1 MQTIQLYIEGQR
13 VDMFKD
19 ESVSLTQSI
28 QNIRDIAKIFTDF
41 SKTFTLPA
49 SKTNNKIF
57 KHYYNFHIQNGFDA
71 RTKKNA
77 TIELN
82 HLPFRDGKIKLEGVD
97 LKNGVPY
104 AYRITFFGSTVTLK
118 DLLGEDKLN
127 ALNSLNTLNE
137 TYSPTEIESGLKRN
151 PSTNDVVVPLI
162 THTKRLFYDSTTGH
176 SHDTQYTGNL
186 YYDSGVGAGH
196 EHGVAWSE
204 LKYAL
209 RVHKIV
215 EAIQSRYGI
224 TFSDDFFADTNER
237 YYNLFM
243 WLHRKKGD
251 VISGTQIESYSKLV
265 DGWTTSYDD
274 ILDMINPSTAYI
286 QSFVPVE
293 NIRNFELTLIRVT
306 SEPYDIQIFRNG
318 IEVYSESSITA
329 TTRVIDVSPYAQ
341 ANSYYTVVLNY
352 STSITFANI
361 TWFLRYVEPIGDVI
375 TVEYSTGS
383 FSVATVFEFI
393 ITEQIPDIKVIDFLT
408 GLFKMFNLTAYVE
421 KNTGIIKV
429 LPLNEFYANYNSYDI
444 SKYIVSDS
452 SSVNVSLPYR
462 EISFSYEDTNT
473 FLAKT
478 HDQLFGLEWAKTE
491 YTQVPDDG
499 SQIDGELYDVKLPF
513 SHLKYERLYDLNDS
527 TLTTIQ
533 WGWFADDNQDAY
545 IGKPL
550 LFYPVL
556 NAIQD
561 NGVAEGIS
569 FVDAVDSDGT
579 YTSHKEIT
587 ESIVMPSNAVS
598 FANDVNTANI
608 NFKAE
613 QNEYRFNTY
622 TNTLFK
628 EYYQNYIISV
638 FNEKNRLTKVTAYLP
653 LRILLNYTLAD
664 RFIINGNSYKI
675 NSINTN
681 LETGKS
687 ELELLNDL

>member
-28 QNIRDIAKIFTDF
+28 QNVRDIAKIFTDF

-57 KHYYNFHIQNGFDA
+57 KHYYNFSIQNGFDG
-71 RTKKNA
+71 RTKKDA

-97 LKNGVPY
+97 LKNNVPY
-104 AYRITFFGSTVTLK
+104 SYKVTFFGSTVTLK
-118 DLLGEDKLN
+118 DLVGEDKLN
-127 ALNSLNTLNE
+127 ALNSLNSLSE
-137 TYSPTEIESGLKRN
+137 TYSPTEIEAGLKRN

-162 THTKRLFYDSTTGH
+162 THTKRLFYDSSSGH
-176 SHDTQYTGNL
+176 SHGEQYSGNL
-186 YYDSGVGAGH
+186 YYQSGTGH

-224 TFSDDFFADTNER
+224 TFSDDFFVDTNDR
-237 YYNLFM
+237 YYKLFM

-251 VISGTQIESYSKLV
+251 VTSGTQLTEYTKLV
-265 DGWTTSYDD
+265 DGWTTASGNV
-274 ILDMINPSTAYI
+274 LDMVDSSTAYI
-286 QSFVPVE
+286 QNFVPVE
-293 NIRNFELTLIRVT
+293 YITSFELTLTRLT
-306 SEPYDIQIFRNG
+306 SEPYSVQIFRNG
-318 IEVYSESSITA
+318 VEVYAESNITL
-329 TTRVIDVSPYAQ
+329 TTRIIDVSPYVQ
-341 ANSYYTVVLNY
+341 ANSEYTVVLTYTTAINF
-352 STSITFANI
+352 TDIE
-361 TWFLRYVEPIGDVI
+361 WFLQFDEPLEPSLTD
-375 TVEYSTGS
+375 TYSTGA
-383 FSVATVFEFI
+383 FSLITEFEFI

-408 GLFKMFNLTAYVE
+408 GLFKMFNLTAYIE
-421 KNTGIIKV
+421 KNTNTIKV
-429 LPLNEFYANYNSYDI
+429 LTLNEFYSSFNSYDI

-462 EISFSYEDTNT
+462 EVSFSYEDTDT

-478 HDQLFGLEWAKTE
+478 HNQLFSQEWVKE
-491 YTQVPDDG
+491 QYTQVPTDG
-499 SQIDGELYDVKLPF
+499 QIDGELYDVKLPF
-513 SHLKYERLYDLNDS
+513 SHFKFERLYDVADES
-527 TLTTIQ
+527 LTTIQ
-533 WGWFADDNQDAY
+533 WGWSVDDNQDSY

-569 FVDAVDSDGT
+569 FVNAVNSDGT
-579 YTSHKEIT
+579 YASHIEIT
-587 ESIVMPSNAVS
+587 ENIVMPSNAVS
-598 FANDVNTANI
+598 FADNVNTANI

-613 QNEYRFNTY
+613 KNEYWGDTY

-628 EYYQNYIISV
+628 EYYQNYIVGV
-638 FNEKNRLTKVTAYLP
+638 FNESNRLTKSTAYLP
-653 LRILLNYTLAD
+653 LSILLNYTLAD

-675 NSINTN
+675 NSITTN

>member
-1 MQTIQLYIEGQR
+1 MQTIQLYIERQR

-28 QNIRDIAKIFTDF
+28 QNVRDIAKIFTDF

-57 KHYYNFHIQNGFDA
+57 KHYYNFSIENGFDG
-71 RTKKNA
+71 RTKKDA

-97 LKNGVPY
+97 LKNNVPY

-137 TYSPTEIESGLKRN
+137 TYSPLDIEAGLKRN

-186 YYDSGVGAGH
+186 YYDSVGGH

-224 TFSDDFFADTNER
+224 IFSNDFFSYLNER

-251 VISGTQIESYSKLV
+251 VSSGTQIESYSKLV
-265 DGWTTSYDD
+265 DGWTTSYGD
-274 ILDMINPSTAYI
+274 ILDMLDSSTAYI
-286 QSFVPVE
+286 RSFVPVE
-293 NIRNFELTLIRVT
+293 NITNFELTLTRVT
-306 SEPYDIQIFRNG
+306 SEPYGIQIFRNG
-318 IEVYSESSITA
+318 IEVYSESAITA
-329 TTRVIDVSPYAQ
+329 TTRVIDVLPYAQ
-341 ANSYYTVVLNY
+341 ANSDYTVVLNY
-352 STSITFANI
+352 STSITFTNI
-361 TWFLRYVEPIGDVI
+361 NWFLRYVEPEGDVV
-375 TVEYSTGS
+375 TEGYSTFT
-383 FSVATVFEFI
+383 FSLITVFEFI

-421 KNTGIIKV
+421 KNTNIIKV
-429 LPLNEFYANYNSYDI
+429 LPLNEFYANHNSYDI

-462 EISFSYEDTNT
+462 EVSFSYEDTNT

-478 HDQLFGLEWAKTE
+478 HDQLFSQEWAKENYIENPT
-491 YTQVPDDG
+491 DG
-499 SQIDGELYDVKLPF
+499 NKIDGELYDVKLPF
-513 SHLKYERLYDLNDS
+513 SHLKYERLYDLNDE

-533 WGWFADDNQDAY
+533 WGWFADDNQDSY

-556 NAIQD
+556 NAIED

-587 ESIVMPSNAVS
+587 GSIVMPSNAVS

-613 QNEYRFNTY
+613 KNEYRFNTY

-638 FNEKNRLTKVTAYLP
+638 FNNKNRLTKVTAYLP
-653 LRILLNYTLAD
+653 LSILLNYTLAD